1 MTWICNKQNKLRM
14 IPHQLRIKSLL
25 NLILERKRELKVLG
39 LNRNR
44 AWKWTIISIKKKLK
58 GRAPARCTLRAA
70 RPLLQSPHATSAMCT
85 HAAVAEA
92 DLGWERYKFVVQ
104 TVVGEQRGEGI
115 K

>member
-1 MTWICNKQNKLRM
+1 MPRPDALRC
-14 IPHQLRIKSLL
+14 PCQRLL
-25 NLILERKRELKVLG
+25 QVTGIIQDELKEKLENQEYNVDKAPKL
-39 LNRNR
+39 
-44 AWKWTIISIKKKLK
+44 AKEITDSIKKKLK
-58 GRAPARCTLRAA
+58 GCAPARCTLRAA